1 MTREIISKKIEET
14 EEKIRFY
21 QVELQKLKEENLLFS
36 DEQQWFVEK
45 EEEVK
50 FRQNR
55 KIVTENKL
63 IGRVFWKEHFVD
75 EDSGELIEIERNQII
90 RENGKFIV
98 DW

>member
-1 MTREIISKKIEET
+1 MTREIIKNKIDET
-14 EEKIRFY
+14 IEKINFY
-21 QVELQKLKEENLLFS
+21 KAELEKLEKENLLFS

-55 KIVTENKL
+55 KVVTENKL

-98 DW
+98 SW

>member
-1 MTREIISKKIEET
+1 MTREIIRKKIEET

-21 QVELQKLKEENLLFS
+21 QVELQKIKEENLLFS

-55 KIVTENKL
+55 KVVTENKL
-63 IGRVFWKEHFVD
+63 IGRVFWKQRFLD
-75 EDSGELIEIERNQII
+75 EDTGKAIEVVRNQII
-90 RENGKFIV
+90 RENGEFIV
-98 DW
+98 

>member
-1 MTREIISKKIEET
+1 MTREIIRKKIEET
-14 EEKIRFY
+14 EGKIRFY
-21 QVELQKLKEENLLFS
+21 QMELQKLKEENLLFS

-50 FRQNR
+50 YRQNR
-55 KIVTENKL
+55 KVVKENKL

-90 RENGKFIV
+90 REKGKFIV
-98 DW
+98 SW